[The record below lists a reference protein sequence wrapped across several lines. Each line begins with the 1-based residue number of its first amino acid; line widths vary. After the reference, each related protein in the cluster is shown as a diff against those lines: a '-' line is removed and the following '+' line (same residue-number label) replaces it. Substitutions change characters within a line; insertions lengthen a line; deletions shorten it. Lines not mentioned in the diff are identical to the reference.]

1 MVNGGHLQRPSGNT
15 EGGIL
20 DPLEFVHSR
29 GLLDV
34 GEPDGRSVSE
44 EGTDQGLVGGEEG
57 FPLLAPGGASK
68 GLKDT
73 ESIAGIVGYIGDVGG
88 EGEVGVKSDSQ
99 HPGSPVERKRG
110 S

>member
-1 MVNGGHLQRPSGNT
+1 M
-15 EGGIL
+15 
-20 DPLEFVHSR
+20 DPLEFVYSR

-34 GEPDGRSVSE
+34 GEPDGRGVGE

-68 GLKDT
+68 GFKDT